1 MPTPSDP
8 DAGID
13 AALSFGATSSNALD
27 QRLEPRRL
35 GVWLGFAFVLHVAG
49 FAAFVVWQP
58 TWFERQTAAPS
69 APDALVDVTWL
80 GEGRAPEVAP
90 SVAAP
95 APASPAPPSAPARPA
110 PPSLPPPETGK
121 ALPAE
126 PAIARAPTTS
136 STRAR
141 ANEPTPV
148 PEAVAVAPTLMT
160 SPPSTPA
167 TSATSATLA
176 TLATLATPA
185 PSATQEPL
193 SPLATRA
200 EPVDAPAATGSALS
214 SPSSPAASKP
224 VARETEAPAS
234 VVRVEPSL
242 IASSQQ
248 PPVYPRASRRAGEAG
263 TVVLGINIAAS
274 GAVTAAAVVVSSG
287 FERLDAAAQKAVKQ
301 WRFTPGTVDG
311 VPTAMPLQV
320 PIRFEL
326 Q

>member
-69 APDALVDVTWL
+69 APDAPVDVTWL
-80 GEGRAPEVAP
+80 GEARAPEAAP
-90 SVAAP
+90 SVPAP
-95 APASPAPPSAPARPA
+95 APAPARPS
-110 PPSLPPPETGK
+110 PPSPPPPETGK
-121 ALPAE
+121 PLPAE
-126 PAIARAPTTS
+126 PAIARAPKPS

-167 TSATSATLA
+167 TSAT
-176 TLATLATPA
+176 LATPA

-193 SPLATRA
+193 SPLAARA
-200 EPVDAPAATGSALS
+200 EPVDAPAATGSAS
-214 SPSSPAASKP
+214 PSPSSPAASKP
-224 VARETEAPAS
+224 VAREAEAPVS

-263 TVVLGINIAAS
+263 TVVLRINIAAS
-274 GAVTAAAVVVSSG
+274 GAVTATAVAVSSG
-287 FERLDAAAQKAVKQ
+287 FERLDAAAQKAVQQ

>member
-69 APDALVDVTWL
+69 APDAPVDVTWL
-80 GEGRAPEVAP
+80 GEARAPEAAP

-95 APASPAPPSAPARPA
+95 APASPAPTSAQARSS
-110 PPSLPPPETGK
+110 PPSPPPPEMGK
-121 ALPAE
+121 PLQPE
-126 PAIARAPTTS
+126 PAIARAPTPP
-136 STRAR
+136 STRTR

-148 PEAVAVAPTLMT
+148 PEAVAAAPTLMT

-167 TSATSATLA
+167 KSATP
-176 TLATLATPA
+176 ATPA

-214 SPSSPAASKP
+214 SPSSPEASKP
-224 VARETEAPAS
+224 VVREAEAPAS

-263 TVVLGINIAAS
+263 TVVLRINIAAS
-274 GAVTAAAVVVSSG
+274 GAVTTAAVVVSSG

>member
-69 APDALVDVTWL
+69 APDAPVDVTWL
-80 GEGRAPEVAP
+80 GEARAPEAAP
-90 SVAAP
+90 SVPGPAP
-95 APASPAPPSAPARPA
+95 APAPARPS
-110 PPSLPPPETGK
+110 PPSPPPPETGK
-121 ALPAE
+121 PLPAE
-126 PAIARAPTTS
+126 PAIARAPKPS

-160 SPPSTPA
+160 SPPSTPG
-167 TSATSATLA
+167 TS
-176 TLATLATPA
+176 ATLATPA

-193 SPLATRA
+193 SPLAARA
-200 EPVDAPAATGSALS
+200 EPVDAPAATGSAS
-214 SPSSPAASKP
+214 PSPSSPAASKP
-224 VARETEAPAS
+224 VAREAEAPVS

-263 TVVLGINIAAS
+263 TVVLRINIAAS
-274 GAVTAAAVVVSSG
+274 GAVTATAVAVSSG
-287 FERLDAAAQKAVKQ
+287 FERLDAAAQKAVQQ

>member
-69 APDALVDVTWL
+69 APDAPVDVTWL
-80 GEGRAPEVAP
+80 GEARAPEAAP

-95 APASPAPPSAPARPA
+95 APASPAPTSAPARPA
-110 PPSLPPPETGK
+110 PPSPPPPETGK
-121 ALPAE
+121 PLQPE
-126 PAIARAPTTS
+126 PAIARAPTPP
-136 STRAR
+136 STRTR

-148 PEAVAVAPTLMT
+148 PEAVAAAPTLMT

-167 TSATSATLA
+167 KSATP
-176 TLATLATPA
+176 ATPA

-200 EPVDAPAATGSALS
+200 EPVDAPAATGGALS

-224 VARETEAPAS
+224 VVREAEAPAS

-263 TVVLGINIAAS
+263 TVVLRINIAAS
-274 GAVTAAAVVVSSG
+274 GAVTTAAVVVSSG
-287 FERLDAAAQKAVKQ
+287 FERLDTAAQKAVQQ

>member
-35 GVWLGFAFVLHVAG
+35 GVWLGFAFVLHVTG

-69 APDALVDVTWL
+69 APDAPVDVTWL
-80 GEGRAPEVAP
+80 GEARAPEAAP
-90 SVAAP
+90 SVPGPAP
-95 APASPAPPSAPARPA
+95 APARPSPPSP
-110 PPSLPPPETGK
+110 PPPETGK
-121 ALPAE
+121 PLPAE
-126 PAIARAPTTS
+126 PAIARAPKPS

-160 SPPSTPA
+160 SPPSTPG
-167 TSATSATLA
+167 TS
-176 TLATLATPA
+176 ATLATPA

-193 SPLATRA
+193 SPLAARA
-200 EPVDAPAATGSALS
+200 EPVDAPAATGSAS
-214 SPSSPAASKP
+214 PSPSSPAASKP
-224 VARETEAPAS
+224 VAREAEAPVS

-263 TVVLGINIAAS
+263 TVVLRINIAAS
-274 GAVTAAAVVVSSG
+274 GAVTATAVAVSSG
-287 FERLDAAAQKAVKQ
+287 FERLDAAAQKAVQQ

>member
-69 APDALVDVTWL
+69 APDAPVDVTWL
-80 GEGRAPEVAP
+80 GEARAPEAAP
-90 SVAAP
+90 SVPGPAP
-95 APASPAPPSAPARPA
+95 APARPSPPSP
-110 PPSLPPPETGK
+110 PPPETGK
-121 ALPAE
+121 PLPAE
-126 PAIARAPTTS
+126 PAIARAPKPS

-160 SPPSTPA
+160 SPPSTPG
-167 TSATSATLA
+167 TS
-176 TLATLATPA
+176 ATLATPA

-193 SPLATRA
+193 SPLAARA
-200 EPVDAPAATGSALS
+200 EPVDAPAATGSAS
-214 SPSSPAASKP
+214 PSPSSPAASKP
-224 VARETEAPAS
+224 VAREAEAPVS

-263 TVVLGINIAAS
+263 TVVLRINIAAS
-274 GAVTAAAVVVSSG
+274 GAVTATAVAVSSG
-287 FERLDAAAQKAVKQ
+287 FERLDAAAQKAVQQ
-301 WRFTPGTVDG
+301 WRFAPGTVDG

>member
-1 MPTPSDP
+1 MPTPSDS
-8 DAGID
+8 DTGID

-58 TWFERQTAAPS
+58 TWFELQTAVRAS
-69 APDALVDVTWL
+69 PDAPVDVTWL
-80 GEGRAPEVAP
+80 GEGRAPEAALSTEAAL
-90 SVAAP
+90 SVPAP
-95 APASPAPPSAPARPA
+95 APARARPSPPSP
-110 PPSLPPPETGK
+110 PPPETGQP
-121 ALPAE
+121 LPAE
-126 PAIARAPTTS
+126 PAIARAPTPPPTG
-136 STRAR
+136 AR

-148 PEAVAVAPTLMT
+148 EEAVAVGPTLMT

-167 TSATSATLA
+167 TSAT
-176 TLATLATPA
+176 PA
-185 PSATQEPL
+185 PSATQAPL
-193 SPLATRA
+193 SPLAARA
-200 EPVDAPAATGSALS
+200 EPVDAPATTGRALTS
-214 SPSSPAASKP
+214 SPSPVVSKP
-224 VARETEAPAS
+224 VAQEPEAPAS

-248 PPVYPRASRRAGEAG
+248 PPIYPRASRRAGEAG
-263 TVVLGINIAAS
+263 TVVLRINIAAS
-274 GAVTAAAVVVSSG
+274 GAVTTAAVVVSSG
-287 FERLDAAAQKAVKQ
+287 FERLDAAAQEAVQK

>member
-69 APDALVDVTWL
+69 APDAPVDVTWL
-80 GEGRAPEVAP
+80 GEARAPEAAP
-90 SVAAP
+90 SVPGPAP
-95 APASPAPPSAPARPA
+95 APARPSPPSP
-110 PPSLPPPETGK
+110 PPPETGK
-121 ALPAE
+121 PLPAE
-126 PAIARAPTTS
+126 PAIARAPKPS

-141 ANEPTPV
+141 ANEPAPV

-160 SPPSTPA
+160 SPPSTPG
-167 TSATSATLA
+167 TS
-176 TLATLATPA
+176 ATLATPA

-193 SPLATRA
+193 SPLAARA
-200 EPVDAPAATGSALS
+200 EPVDAPAATGSAS
-214 SPSSPAASKP
+214 PSPSSPAASKP
-224 VARETEAPAS
+224 VAREAEAPVS

-263 TVVLGINIAAS
+263 TVVLRINIAAS
-274 GAVTAAAVVVSSG
+274 GAVTATAVAVSSG
-287 FERLDAAAQKAVKQ
+287 FERLDAAAQKAVQQ

>member
-27 QRLEPRRL
+27 QRPEPRRL

-69 APDALVDVTWL
+69 APDAPVDVTWL
-80 GEGRAPEVAP
+80 GEARAPEAAP
-90 SVAAP
+90 SVPRPAP
-95 APASPAPPSAPARPA
+95 APAPARPS
-110 PPSLPPPETGK
+110 PPSPPPPETGK
-121 ALPAE
+121 PLPAE
-126 PAIARAPTTS
+126 PAIARAPKPS

-167 TSATSATLA
+167 TSAT
-176 TLATLATPA
+176 LATPA

-193 SPLATRA
+193 SPLAARA
-200 EPVDAPAATGSALS
+200 EPVDAPAATGSAS
-214 SPSSPAASKP
+214 PSPSSPAASKP
-224 VARETEAPAS
+224 VAREAEAPVS

-263 TVVLGINIAAS
+263 TVVLRINIAAS
-274 GAVTAAAVVVSSG
+274 GAVTATAVAVSSG
-287 FERLDAAAQKAVKQ
+287 FERLDAAAQKAVQQ

>member
-69 APDALVDVTWL
+69 APDAPVDVTWL
-80 GEGRAPEVAP
+80 GEARAPEAAP
-90 SVAAP
+90 SVPGPAP
-95 APASPAPPSAPARPA
+95 APAPARPS
-110 PPSLPPPETGK
+110 PPSPPPPETGK
-121 ALPAE
+121 PLPAE
-126 PAIARAPTTS
+126 PAIARAPKPS

-167 TSATSATLA
+167 TSAT
-176 TLATLATPA
+176 LATPA

-193 SPLATRA
+193 SPLAARA
-200 EPVDAPAATGSALS
+200 EPVDAPAATGSAS
-214 SPSSPAASKP
+214 PSPSSPAASKP
-224 VARETEAPAS
+224 VAREAEAPVS

-263 TVVLGINIAAS
+263 TVVLRINIAAS
-274 GAVTAAAVVVSSG
+274 GAVAATAVVVSSG
-287 FERLDAAAQKAVKQ
+287 FERLDAAAQKAVQQ

>member
-69 APDALVDVTWL
+69 APDAPVDVTWL
-80 GEGRAPEVAP
+80 GEARAPEAAP
-90 SVAAP
+90 SVPGPAP
-95 APASPAPPSAPARPA
+95 APARPSPPS
-110 PPSLPPPETGK
+110 PPTPDTGK
-121 ALPAE
+121 PLPAE
-126 PAIARAPTTS
+126 PAIARAPKPS

-160 SPPSTPA
+160 SPPSTPG
-167 TSATSATLA
+167 TS
-176 TLATLATPA
+176 ATLATPA

-193 SPLATRA
+193 SPLAARA
-200 EPVDAPAATGSALS
+200 EPVDAPAATGSAS
-214 SPSSPAASKP
+214 PSPSSPAASKP
-224 VARETEAPAS
+224 VAREAEAPVS

-263 TVVLGINIAAS
+263 TVVLRINIAAS
-274 GAVTAAAVVVSSG
+274 GAVTATAVAVSSG
-287 FERLDAAAQKAVKQ
+287 FERLDAAAQKAVQQ

>member
-69 APDALVDVTWL
+69 APDAPVDVTWL
-80 GEGRAPEVAP
+80 GEARAPEAAP
-90 SVAAP
+90 SAP
-95 APASPAPPSAPARPA
+95 APARPSPPSP
-110 PPSLPPPETGK
+110 PPPETGK
-121 ALPAE
+121 PLPAE
-126 PAIARAPTTS
+126 PAIARAPKPS

-160 SPPSTPA
+160 SPPSTPG
-167 TSATSATLA
+167 TS
-176 TLATLATPA
+176 ATLATPA

-193 SPLATRA
+193 SPLAARA
-200 EPVDAPAATGSALS
+200 EPVDAPAATGSAS
-214 SPSSPAASKP
+214 PSPSSPAASKP
-224 VARETEAPAS
+224 VAREAEAPVS

-263 TVVLGINIAAS
+263 TVVLRINIAAS
-274 GAVTAAAVVVSSG
+274 GAVTATAVAVSSG
-287 FERLDAAAQKAVKQ
+287 FERLDAAAQKAVQQ
-301 WRFTPGTVDG
+301 WRFAPGTVDG

>member
-58 TWFERQTAAPS
+58 TWFELQTAVRAS
-69 APDALVDVTWL
+69 PDAPVDVTWL
-80 GEGRAPEVAP
+80 GEGRVPEAAL
-90 SVAAP
+90 SV
-95 APASPAPPSAPARPA
+95 PASVPVPVPARSSPPSP
-110 PPSLPPPETGK
+110 PPPEMGK
-121 ALPAE
+121 PLQPE
-126 PAIARAPTTS
+126 PTIARALTPP

-160 SPPSTPA
+160 TPPSTPA
-167 TSATSATLA
+167 TSV
-176 TLATLATPA
+176 TPA

-193 SPLATRA
+193 SPLAARA
-200 EPVDAPAATGSALS
+200 EPEDAPATTGSAS
-214 SPSSPAASKP
+214 TSPSSPVASKP

-263 TVVLGINIAAS
+263 TVVLRINIAAS
-274 GAVTAAAVVVSSG
+274 GAVTTAAVVVSSG
-287 FERLDAAAQKAVKQ
+287 FERLDAAAQKAVQQ
-301 WRFTPGTVDG
+301 WRFMPGTVDG

>member
-1 MPTPSDP
+1 MPTPSDS
-8 DAGID
+8 DTGID

-58 TWFERQTAAPS
+58 TWFELQTAVRAS
-69 APDALVDVTWL
+69 PDAPVDVTWL
-80 GEGRAPEVAP
+80 GEGRAPEAAL
-90 SVAAP
+90 SVPAP
-95 APASPAPPSAPARPA
+95 APAPAPARARPS
-110 PPSLPPPETGK
+110 PPSPPPPETGK
-121 ALPAE
+121 PLPAE
-126 PAIARAPTTS
+126 PAIARAPKPS

-167 TSATSATLA
+167 TSAT
-176 TLATLATPA
+176 LATPA

-193 SPLATRA
+193 SPLAARA
-200 EPVDAPAATGSALS
+200 EPVDAPAATGSAS
-214 SPSSPAASKP
+214 PSPSSPAASKP
-224 VARETEAPAS
+224 VAREAEAPVS

-263 TVVLGINIAAS
+263 TVVLRINIAAS
-274 GAVTAAAVVVSSG
+274 GAVTATAVAVSSG
-287 FERLDAAAQKAVKQ
+287 FERLDAAAQKAVQQ

>member
-58 TWFERQTAAPS
+58 TWFERQTAAPA
-69 APDALVDVTWL
+69 APDAPVDVTWL
-80 GEGRAPEVAP
+80 GEARAPEAAP
-90 SVAAP
+90 SVPGPAP
-95 APASPAPPSAPARPA
+95 APAPARPS
-110 PPSLPPPETGK
+110 PPSPPPPETGK
-121 ALPAE
+121 PLPAE
-126 PAIARAPTTS
+126 PAIARAPKPS

-160 SPPSTPA
+160 SPPSTPG
-167 TSATSATLA
+167 TS
-176 TLATLATPA
+176 ATLATPA

-193 SPLATRA
+193 SPLAARA
-200 EPVDAPAATGSALS
+200 EPVDAPAATGSAS
-214 SPSSPAASKP
+214 PSPSSPAASKP
-224 VARETEAPAS
+224 VAREAEAPVS

-263 TVVLGINIAAS
+263 TVVLRINIAAS
-274 GAVTAAAVVVSSG
+274 GAVTATAVAVSSG
-287 FERLDAAAQKAVKQ
+287 FERLDAAAQKAVQQ

>member
-35 GVWLGFAFVLHVAG
+35 GVWLGCAFVLHVAG
-49 FAAFVVWQP
+49 FAAFVAWQP

-69 APDALVDVTWL
+69 APDAPVDVTWL
-80 GEGRAPEVAP
+80 GEARAPEAAP
-90 SVAAP
+90 SVPAP
-95 APASPAPPSAPARPA
+95 APAPARPS
-110 PPSLPPPETGK
+110 PPSPPPPETGK
-121 ALPAE
+121 PLPAE
-126 PAIARAPTTS
+126 PAIARAPTPS

-167 TSATSATLA
+167 TSAT
-176 TLATLATPA
+176 LATPA
-185 PSATQEPL
+185 PSATQESL
-193 SPLATRA
+193 SPLAARA

-224 VARETEAPAS
+224 VAREAEAPVS

-263 TVVLGINIAAS
+263 TVMLRINIAAS
-274 GAVTAAAVVVSSG
+274 GAVTATAVAVSSG
-287 FERLDAAAQKAVKQ
+287 FERLDAAAQKAVQQ

>member
-69 APDALVDVTWL
+69 APDAPVDVTWL
-80 GEGRAPEVAP
+80 GEARAPEAAP
-90 SVAAP
+90 SVPGPAP
-95 APASPAPPSAPARPA
+95 APAPARQSPPSP
-110 PPSLPPPETGK
+110 PPPEAGK
-121 ALPAE
+121 PLPAE
-126 PAIARAPTTS
+126 PAIARAPKPS

-160 SPPSTPA
+160 SPPSTPG
-167 TSATSATLA
+167 TS
-176 TLATLATPA
+176 ATLATPA

-193 SPLATRA
+193 SPLAARA
-200 EPVDAPAATGSALS
+200 EPVDAPAATGSAS
-214 SPSSPAASKP
+214 PSPSSPAASKP
-224 VARETEAPAS
+224 VAREAEAPVS

-263 TVVLGINIAAS
+263 TVVLRINIAAS
-274 GAVTAAAVVVSSG
+274 GAVTATAVAVSSG
-287 FERLDAAAQKAVKQ
+287 FERLDAAAQKAVQQ

>member
-69 APDALVDVTWL
+69 APDAPVDVTWL
-80 GEGRAPEVAP
+80 GEARAPEAAP
-90 SVAAP
+90 SVPGPAP
-95 APASPAPPSAPARPA
+95 APARPSPPSP
-110 PPSLPPPETGK
+110 PPPETGK
-121 ALPAE
+121 PLPAE
-126 PAIARAPTTS
+126 PAIARAPKPS

-167 TSATSATLA
+167 TSAT
-176 TLATLATPA
+176 LATPA

-193 SPLATRA
+193 SPLAARA
-200 EPVDAPAATGSALS
+200 EPVDAPAATGSAS
-214 SPSSPAASKP
+214 PSPSSPAASKP
-224 VARETEAPAS
+224 VVREAEAPVS

-263 TVVLGINIAAS
+263 TVVLRINIAAS
-274 GAVTAAAVVVSSG
+274 GAVTATAVAVSSG
-287 FERLDAAAQKAVKQ
+287 FERLDAAAQKAVQQ

>member
-69 APDALVDVTWL
+69 APDAPVDVTWL
-80 GEGRAPEVAP
+80 GEARAPEAAP
-90 SVAAP
+90 SVPGPAP
-95 APASPAPPSAPARPA
+95 APARPSPPSP
-110 PPSLPPPETGK
+110 PPPETGK
-121 ALPAE
+121 PLPAE
-126 PAIARAPTTS
+126 PAIARAPKPS

-160 SPPSTPA
+160 SPPSTPG
-167 TSATSATLA
+167 TS
-176 TLATLATPA
+176 ATLATPA

-193 SPLATRA
+193 SPLAARA
-200 EPVDAPAATGSALS
+200 EPVDAPAATGSAS
-214 SPSSPAASKP
+214 PSPSSPAASKP
-224 VARETEAPAS
+224 VAREAEAPVS

-263 TVVLGINIAAS
+263 TVVLRINIAAS
-274 GAVTAAAVVVSSG
+274 GAVTATAVAVSSG
-287 FERLDAAAQKAVKQ
+287 FERLDAAAQKAVQQ
-301 WRFTPGTVDG
+301 WRFAPGTVDG

-326 Q
+326 R

>member
-69 APDALVDVTWL
+69 APDAPVDVTWL
-80 GEGRAPEVAP
+80 GEARAPEAAP
-90 SVAAP
+90 SVPGPAP
-95 APASPAPPSAPARPA
+95 APARPSPPSP
-110 PPSLPPPETGK
+110 PPPETGK
-121 ALPAE
+121 PLPAE
-126 PAIARAPTTS
+126 PAIARAPKPS

-160 SPPSTPA
+160 SPPSTPG
-167 TSATSATLA
+167 TS
-176 TLATLATPA
+176 ATLATPA

-193 SPLATRA
+193 SPLAARA
-200 EPVDAPAATGSALS
+200 EPVDAPAATGSAS
-214 SPSSPAASKP
+214 PSPSSPAASKP
-224 VARETEAPAS
+224 VAREAEAPVS

-263 TVVLGINIAAS
+263 TVVLRINIAAS
-274 GAVTAAAVVVSSG
+274 GAVTATAVAVSSG
-287 FERLDAAAQKAVKQ
+287 FERLDAAAQKAVQQ

>member
-69 APDALVDVTWL
+69 APDAPVDVTWL
-80 GEGRAPEVAP
+80 GEARAPEAAP
-90 SVAAP
+90 SVPGPAP
-95 APASPAPPSAPARPA
+95 APAPARPS
-110 PPSLPPPETGK
+110 PPSPPPPETGK
-121 ALPAE
+121 PLPAE
-126 PAIARAPTTS
+126 PAIARAPKPS

-160 SPPSTPA
+160 SPPSTPG
-167 TSATSATLA
+167 TS
-176 TLATLATPA
+176 ATLATPA

-193 SPLATRA
+193 SPLAARA

-224 VARETEAPAS
+224 VAREAEALVS

-263 TVVLGINIAAS
+263 TVVLRINIAAS
-274 GAVTAAAVVVSSG
+274 GAVTATAVAVSSG
-287 FERLDAAAQKAVKQ
+287 FERLDAAAQKAVQQ

>member
-27 QRLEPRRL
+27 KRLEPRRL

-69 APDALVDVTWL
+69 APDAPVDVTWL
-80 GEGRAPEVAP
+80 GEARAPEAAP
-90 SVAAP
+90 SVPGPAP
-95 APASPAPPSAPARPA
+95 APAPARPS
-110 PPSLPPPETGK
+110 PPSPPPPETGK
-121 ALPAE
+121 PLPAE
-126 PAIARAPTTS
+126 PAIARAPKPS

-160 SPPSTPA
+160 SPPSTPG
-167 TSATSATLA
+167 TS
-176 TLATLATPA
+176 ATLATPA

-193 SPLATRA
+193 SPLAARA
-200 EPVDAPAATGSALS
+200 EPVDAPAATGSAS
-214 SPSSPAASKP
+214 PSPSSPAASKP
-224 VARETEAPAS
+224 VAREAEAPVS

-263 TVVLGINIAAS
+263 TVVLRINIAAS
-274 GAVTAAAVVVSSG
+274 GAVTATAVAVSSG
-287 FERLDAAAQKAVKQ
+287 FERLDAAAQKAVQQ
-301 WRFTPGTVDG
+301 WRFTPGTVGG

>member
-69 APDALVDVTWL
+69 APDAPVDVTWL
-80 GEGRAPEVAP
+80 GEARAPEAAP

-95 APASPAPPSAPARPA
+95 APASPAPTSAPARPA
-110 PPSLPPPETGK
+110 PPSPPPPETGK
-121 ALPAE
+121 PLRAE

-148 PEAVAVAPTLMT
+148 PEAVAPTLMT

-167 TSATSATLA
+167 TS
-176 TLATLATPA
+176 ATLATPA

-200 EPVDAPAATGSALS
+200 EPVDALVATGSALS

-224 VARETEAPAS
+224 VVREAEAPAS

-263 TVVLGINIAAS
+263 TVVLRINIAAS
-274 GAVTAAAVVVSSG
+274 GAVTATTIVVSSG

>member
-69 APDALVDVTWL
+69 APDAPVDVTWL
-80 GEGRAPEVAP
+80 GEARAPEAAP
-90 SVAAP
+90 SVPGPAP
-95 APASPAPPSAPARPA
+95 APARPSPPSPA
-110 PPSLPPPETGK
+110 PPETGK
-121 ALPAE
+121 PLPAE
-126 PAIARAPTTS
+126 PAIARAPKPS

-160 SPPSTPA
+160 SPPSTPG
-167 TSATSATLA
+167 TS
-176 TLATLATPA
+176 ATLATPA

-193 SPLATRA
+193 SPLAARA
-200 EPVDAPAATGSALS
+200 EPVDAPAATGSAS
-214 SPSSPAASKP
+214 PSPSSPAASKP
-224 VARETEAPAS
+224 VAREAEAPVS

-248 PPVYPRASRRAGEAG
+248 PPVYPRASRRAG
-263 TVVLGINIAAS
+263 
-274 GAVTAAAVVVSSG
+274 
-287 FERLDAAAQKAVKQ
+287 
-301 WRFTPGTVDG
+301 
-311 VPTAMPLQV
+311 
-320 PIRFEL
+320 
-326 Q
+326 

>member
-69 APDALVDVTWL
+69 APDAPVDVTWL
-80 GEGRAPEVAP
+80 GEARAPEAAP
-90 SVAAP
+90 SVPGPAP
-95 APASPAPPSAPARPA
+95 APAPAPARPS
-110 PPSLPPPETGK
+110 PPSPPPPETGK
-121 ALPAE
+121 PLPAE
-126 PAIARAPTTS
+126 PAIARAPKPS

-160 SPPSTPA
+160 SPPSTPG
-167 TSATSATLA
+167 TS
-176 TLATLATPA
+176 ATLATPA

-193 SPLATRA
+193 SPLAARA
-200 EPVDAPAATGSALS
+200 EPVDAPAATGSAS
-214 SPSSPAASKP
+214 PSPSSPAASKP
-224 VARETEAPAS
+224 VAREAEAPVS

-263 TVVLGINIAAS
+263 TVVLRINIAAS
-274 GAVTAAAVVVSSG
+274 GAVTATAVAVSSG
-287 FERLDAAAQKAVKQ
+287 FERLDAAAQKAVQQ

>member
-69 APDALVDVTWL
+69 APDAPVDVTWL
-80 GEGRAPEVAP
+80 GEARAPEAAP
-90 SVAAP
+90 SVQGPAP
-95 APASPAPPSAPARPA
+95 APARPSPPSP
-110 PPSLPPPETGK
+110 PPPETGK
-121 ALPAE
+121 PLPAE
-126 PAIARAPTTS
+126 PAIARAPKPS

-167 TSATSATLA
+167 TSAT
-176 TLATLATPA
+176 LATPA

-193 SPLATRA
+193 SPLAARA
-200 EPVDAPAATGSALS
+200 EPVDAPAATGSAS
-214 SPSSPAASKP
+214 PSPSSPAASKP
-224 VARETEAPAS
+224 VAREAEAPVS

-263 TVVLGINIAAS
+263 TVVLRINIAAS
-274 GAVTAAAVVVSSG
+274 GAVTATAVAVSSG
-287 FERLDAAAQKAVKQ
+287 FERLDAAAQKAVQQ

>member
-69 APDALVDVTWL
+69 APDAPVDVTWL
-80 GEGRAPEVAP
+80 GEARAPEAAP
-90 SVAAP
+90 SVPGPAP
-95 APASPAPPSAPARPA
+95 APARARPSPPSP
-110 PPSLPPPETGK
+110 PPPETGK
-121 ALPAE
+121 PLPAE
-126 PAIARAPTTS
+126 PAIARAPKPS

-160 SPPSTPA
+160 SPPSTPG
-167 TSATSATLA
+167 TS
-176 TLATLATPA
+176 ATLATPA

-193 SPLATRA
+193 SPLAARA
-200 EPVDAPAATGSALS
+200 EPVDAPAATGSAS
-214 SPSSPAASKP
+214 PSPSSPAASKP
-224 VARETEAPAS
+224 VAREAEAPVS

-263 TVVLGINIAAS
+263 TVVLRINIAAS
-274 GAVTAAAVVVSSG
+274 GAVTATAVAVSSG
-287 FERLDAAAQKAVKQ
+287 FERLDAAAQKAVQQ

>member
-35 GVWLGFAFVLHVAG
+35 GIWFGFAFVLHVAG

-58 TWFERQTAAPS
+58 TWFERQTAVPAS
-69 APDALVDVTWL
+69 PDAPVDVTWL
-80 GEGRAPEVAP
+80 GEARAPEAAP
-90 SVAAP
+90 SVPAAAP
-95 APASPAPPSAPARPA
+95 APAPAPAPAIPAPPS
-110 PPSLPPPETGK
+110 SPPPQTGK
-121 ALPAE
+121 PIPAE
-126 PAIARAPTTS
+126 PAIARAPTPS

-141 ANEPTPV
+141 ANEPTPL

-167 TSATSATLA
+167 TSV
-176 TLATLATPA
+176 TPA

-193 SPLATRA
+193 SPLAARA
-200 EPVDAPAATGSALS
+200 EPEDAPATTGSALT
-214 SPSSPAASKP
+214 SPSSPVASKP

-263 TVVLGINIAAS
+263 TVVLRINIAAS

-287 FERLDAAAQKAVKQ
+287 FERLDAAAQKAVQQ

>member
-69 APDALVDVTWL
+69 APDAPVDVTWL
-80 GEGRAPEVAP
+80 GEARAPEAAP
-90 SVAAP
+90 SLPGPAP
-95 APASPAPPSAPARPA
+95 APARPSPPSP
-110 PPSLPPPETGK
+110 PPPETGK
-121 ALPAE
+121 PLPAE
-126 PAIARAPTTS
+126 PAIARAPKPS

-160 SPPSTPA
+160 SPPSTPG
-167 TSATSATLA
+167 TS
-176 TLATLATPA
+176 ATLATPA

-193 SPLATRA
+193 SPLAARA
-200 EPVDAPAATGSALS
+200 EPVDAPAATGSAS
-214 SPSSPAASKP
+214 PSPSSPAASKP
-224 VARETEAPAS
+224 VAREAEAPVS

-263 TVVLGINIAAS
+263 TVVLRINIAAS
-274 GAVTAAAVVVSSG
+274 GAVTATAVAVSSG
-287 FERLDAAAQKAVKQ
+287 FERLDAAAQKAVQQ

>member
-49 FAAFVVWQP
+49 FVAFVVWQP

-69 APDALVDVTWL
+69 APDAPVDVTWL
-80 GEGRAPEVAP
+80 GEARAPEAAP
-90 SVAAP
+90 SVPGPAP
-95 APASPAPPSAPARPA
+95 APARPSPPSP
-110 PPSLPPPETGK
+110 PPPETGK
-121 ALPAE
+121 PLPAE
-126 PAIARAPTTS
+126 PAIARAPKPS

-160 SPPSTPA
+160 SPPSTPG
-167 TSATSATLA
+167 TS
-176 TLATLATPA
+176 ATLATPA

-193 SPLATRA
+193 SPLAARA
-200 EPVDAPAATGSALS
+200 EPVDAPAATGSAS
-214 SPSSPAASKP
+214 PSPSSPAASKP
-224 VARETEAPAS
+224 VAREAEAPVS

-263 TVVLGINIAAS
+263 TVVLRINIAAS
-274 GAVTAAAVVVSSG
+274 GAVTATAVAVSSG
-287 FERLDAAAQKAVKQ
+287 FERLDAAAQKAVQQ

>member
-58 TWFERQTAAPS
+58 TWFERQTAAPA
-69 APDALVDVTWL
+69 APDAPVDVTWL
-80 GEGRAPEVAP
+80 GEARAPEAAP
-90 SVAAP
+90 SVPAP
-95 APASPAPPSAPARPA
+95 APAPARPS
-110 PPSLPPPETGK
+110 PPSPPPPETGK
-121 ALPAE
+121 PLPAE
-126 PAIARAPTTS
+126 PAIARAPTPS

-167 TSATSATLA
+167 TSAT
-176 TLATLATPA
+176 LATPA
-185 PSATQEPL
+185 PSATQESL
-193 SPLATRA
+193 SPLAARA

-224 VARETEAPAS
+224 VAREAEAPVS

-263 TVVLGINIAAS
+263 TVVLRINIAAS
-274 GAVTAAAVVVSSG
+274 GAVTATAVAVSSG
-287 FERLDAAAQKAVKQ
+287 FERLDAAAQKAVQQ

>member
-69 APDALVDVTWL
+69 APDAPVDVTWL
-80 GEGRAPEVAP
+80 GEARAPEAAP
-90 SVAAP
+90 SVPGPAP
-95 APASPAPPSAPARPA
+95 APAPAPARPS
-110 PPSLPPPETGK
+110 PPSPPPPETGK
-121 ALPAE
+121 PLPAE
-126 PAIARAPTTS
+126 PAIARAPTPS

-160 SPPSTPA
+160 SPPSTPG
-167 TSATSATLA
+167 TS
-176 TLATLATPA
+176 ATLATPA

-193 SPLATRA
+193 SPLAARA
-200 EPVDAPAATGSALS
+200 EPVDAPAATGSAS
-214 SPSSPAASKP
+214 PSPSSPAASKP
-224 VARETEAPAS
+224 VAREAEAPVS

-263 TVVLGINIAAS
+263 TVVLRINIAAS
-274 GAVTAAAVVVSSG
+274 GAVTATAVAVSSG
-287 FERLDAAAQKAVKQ
+287 FERLDAAAQKAVQQ

>member
-69 APDALVDVTWL
+69 APDAPVDVTWL
-80 GEGRAPEVAP
+80 GEARAPEAAP
-90 SVAAP
+90 SVPGPAP
-95 APASPAPPSAPARPA
+95 APAPAPARPS
-110 PPSLPPPETGK
+110 PPSPPPPETGK
-121 ALPAE
+121 PLPAE
-126 PAIARAPTTS
+126 PAIARAPKPS

-160 SPPSTPA
+160 SPPSTPG
-167 TSATSATLA
+167 TS
-176 TLATLATPA
+176 ATLATPA

-193 SPLATRA
+193 SPLAARA
-200 EPVDAPAATGSALS
+200 EPVDAPAATGSAS
-214 SPSSPAASKP
+214 PSPSSPAASKP
-224 VARETEAPAS
+224 VAREAEAPVS
-234 VVRVEPSL
+234 VVHVEPSL

-263 TVVLGINIAAS
+263 TVVLRINIAAS
-274 GAVTAAAVVVSSG
+274 GAVTATAVAVSSG
-287 FERLDAAAQKAVKQ
+287 FERLDAAAQKAVQQ

>member
-69 APDALVDVTWL
+69 APDAPVDVTWL
-80 GEGRAPEVAP
+80 GEARAPEAAP
-90 SVAAP
+90 SVPAP
-95 APASPAPPSAPARPA
+95 APARPSPPSP
-110 PPSLPPPETGK
+110 PPPETGK
-121 ALPAE
+121 PLPAE
-126 PAIARAPTTS
+126 PAIARAPKPS

-160 SPPSTPA
+160 SPPSTPG
-167 TSATSATLA
+167 TS
-176 TLATLATPA
+176 ATLATPA

-193 SPLATRA
+193 SPLAARA
-200 EPVDAPAATGSALS
+200 EPVDAPAATGSAS
-214 SPSSPAASKP
+214 PSPSSPAASKP
-224 VARETEAPAS
+224 VAREAEAPVS

-263 TVVLGINIAAS
+263 TVVLRINIAAS
-274 GAVTAAAVVVSSG
+274 GAVTATAVAVSSG
-287 FERLDAAAQKAVKQ
+287 FERLDAAAQKAVQQ

>member
-69 APDALVDVTWL
+69 APDAPVDVTWL
-80 GEGRAPEVAP
+80 GEARAPEAAP
-90 SVAAP
+90 SVPGPAP
-95 APASPAPPSAPARPA
+95 APAPARPS
-110 PPSLPPPETGK
+110 PPSPPPPETGK
-121 ALPAE
+121 PLPAE
-126 PAIARAPTTS
+126 PAIARAPKPS

-167 TSATSATLA
+167 TSAT
-176 TLATLATPA
+176 LATPA

-193 SPLATRA
+193 SPLAARA
-200 EPVDAPAATGSALS
+200 EPVDAPAATGSAS
-214 SPSSPAASKP
+214 PSPSSPAASKP
-224 VARETEAPAS
+224 VAREAEAPVS

-263 TVVLGINIAAS
+263 TVVLRINIAAS
-274 GAVTAAAVVVSSG
+274 GAVTATAVAVSSG
-287 FERLDAAAQKAVKQ
+287 FERLDAAAQKAVQQ

>member
-69 APDALVDVTWL
+69 APDAPVDVTWL
-80 GEGRAPEVAP
+80 GEARAPEAAP
-90 SVAAP
+90 SVPGPAP
-95 APASPAPPSAPARPA
+95 APAPARPSS
-110 PPSLPPPETGK
+110 PSPPPPETGK
-121 ALPAE
+121 PLPAE
-126 PAIARAPTTS
+126 PAIARAPKPS

-167 TSATSATLA
+167 TSAT
-176 TLATLATPA
+176 LATPA

-193 SPLATRA
+193 SPLAARA
-200 EPVDAPAATGSALS
+200 EPVDAPAATGSAS
-214 SPSSPAASKP
+214 PSPSSPAASKP
-224 VARETEAPAS
+224 VAREAEAPVS

-263 TVVLGINIAAS
+263 TVVLRINIAAS
-274 GAVTAAAVVVSSG
+274 GAVTATAVAVSSG
-287 FERLDAAAQKAVKQ
+287 FERLDAAAQKAVQQ

>member
-69 APDALVDVTWL
+69 APDAPVDVTWL

-95 APASPAPPSAPARPA
+95 APASPAPPSAPARPS
-110 PPSLPPPETGK
+110 PPSPPPPETGK
-121 ALPAE
+121 PLPAE
-126 PAIARAPTTS
+126 PAIARAPKPS

-167 TSATSATLA
+167 TSAT
-176 TLATLATPA
+176 LATPA

-193 SPLATRA
+193 SPLAARA
-200 EPVDAPAATGSALS
+200 EPVDAPAATGSAS
-214 SPSSPAASKP
+214 PSPSSPAASKP
-224 VARETEAPAS
+224 VAREAEAPVS

-242 IASSQQ
+242 IASSQR

-263 TVVLGINIAAS
+263 TVVLRINIAAS
-274 GAVTAAAVVVSSG
+274 GAVTATAVVVSSG
-287 FERLDAAAQKAVKQ
+287 FERLDAAAQKAVQQ
-301 WRFTPGTVDG
+301 WRFTAGTVDG

>member
-69 APDALVDVTWL
+69 APDAPVDVTWL
-80 GEGRAPEVAP
+80 GEARAPEAAP
-90 SVAAP
+90 SVPGPAP
-95 APASPAPPSAPARPA
+95 APAPARPS
-110 PPSLPPPETGK
+110 PPSPPPPETGK
-121 ALPAE
+121 PLPAE
-126 PAIARAPTTS
+126 PAIARAPKPS

-160 SPPSTPA
+160 SPPSTPG
-167 TSATSATLA
+167 TS
-176 TLATLATPA
+176 ATLATPA

-193 SPLATRA
+193 SPLAARA
-200 EPVDAPAATGSALS
+200 EPVDAPAATGSAS
-214 SPSSPAASKP
+214 PSPSSPAASKP
-224 VARETEAPAS
+224 VAREAEAPVS

-263 TVVLGINIAAS
+263 TVVLRINIAAS
-274 GAVTAAAVVVSSG
+274 GAVTATAVAVSSG
-287 FERLDAAAQKAVKQ
+287 FERLDAAAQKAVQQ

-311 VPTAMPLQV
+311 APTAMPLQV